1 MRFSARQLPLL
12 GMSGRWPPIALAASS
27 NANSGQPARNDRLAA
42 SSNACHH
49 RAPAAMKPSVSLKD
63 LYAAIPLSERVAL
76 QSDLVWTGL
85 YNGPSTASSAIR
97 WSTR

>member
-1 MRFSARQLPLL
+1 
-12 GMSGRWPPIALAASS
+12 
-27 NANSGQPARNDRLAA
+27 
-42 SSNACHH
+42 
-49 RAPAAMKPSVSLKD
+49 MKPSVSLKD